1 MAVAT
6 KVQIGTVS
14 EGTLRTDDLVDA
26 FESTLRMYAPE
37 ALAQI
42 EAEHGDAG
50 FSADGEIEDKDAAD
64 AYLSA
69 LTEALEMLAP
79 SYAYFGTTD
88 GDGACFGFWPDI
100 VSAETDARYQ
110 DGILKIAAGDQ
121 RPTDVCCTPR
131 QQGGANHG
139 SGCPLASIRY
149 ILEVTDHG
157 NASLYDIAHVPANF
171 TGDEVWGIV

>member
-1 MAVAT
+1 MAVAQ
-6 KVQIGTVS
+6 KVQIGEVS
-14 EGTLRTDDLVDA
+14 NGTLLTEHLIDA
-26 FESTLRMYAPE
+26 FSGTLAQYAPE

-50 FSADGEIEDKDAAD
+50 FDADGEIEDQERAGF
-64 AYLSA
+64 YLEA
-69 LTEALEMLAP
+69 LTEALESLAP
-79 SYAYFGTTD
+79 AYAYFGTTD

-100 VSAETDARYQ
+100 VSAETDDRYQ

-121 RPTDVCCTPR
+121 RPTDVCCIPR

-139 SGCPLASIRY
+139 TGCPLASIRY

-157 NASLYDIAHVPANF
+157 NVSLYDIAHVPANF